1 VSKLKRFVEEYC
13 YWLEASKEGFETD
26 IAEIMLWAVYRE
38 DVGKHAHL
46 LSEEERLKVIEA
58 DEIAQ
63 RLAKEKKG
71 TEAGLGFEQI
81 VKVIKQYPILKP
93 TKTTA

>member
-1 VSKLKRFVEEYC
+1 MNKLKEYVDEYC
-13 YWLEASKEGFETD
+13 YWLKASEEGFETD
-26 IAEIMLWAVYRE
+26 IFEIIMWSTYRE
-38 DVGKHAHL
+38 DIGKNIDL
-46 LSEEERLKVIEA
+46 LSEEDKLKVAEA

-81 VKVIKQYPILKP
+81 VKVIKHYPIFKP
-93 TKTTA
+93 TKATI

>member
-1 VSKLKRFVEEYC
+1 MLKEY
-13 YWLEASKEGFETD
+13 YAGLIDSANGFETD
-26 IAEIMLWAVYRE
+26 VFEIIVWSTYRE
-38 DVGKHAHL
+38 DIGKYAHL

>member
-1 VSKLKRFVEEYC
+1 MKKLKKLVEEYC
-13 YWLEASKEGFETD
+13 FWLKASDEGFETD
-26 IAEIMLWAVYRE
+26 VFEIIVWSTYRE
-38 DVGKHAHL
+38 DIGKYAHL
-46 LSEEERLKVIEA
+46 LSEEEKLKVVEA